1 MLGPDAVRPLNLVFM
16 KKTAPPSRSLTPKR
30 KDGTLSS
37 NTAGTRRGRSRSPA
51 RGSGTPKRGQQA
63 INPSMYPKLETRPG
77 ARSPVRSS
85 RPNPSKPTEGVPSLA
100 EAGRRSKA
108 LAEEALAEAGRR
120 SKTPQRGPNPSKPTE
135 GVVSSRAAGKS
146 LSKAGALAEAGRRSK
161 TPQRGPKLTKLMAA
175 KAEK

>member
-1 MLGPDAVRPLNLVFM
+1 MSTFASFDTN
-16 KKTAPPSRSLTPKR
+16 
-30 KDGTLSS
+30 KDGSIDRAEFPALWGTLSS
-37 NTAGTRRGRSRSPA
+37 NTAATRRGRSRSPA
-51 RGSGTPKRGQQA
+51 RGSGTPKEGQA

-85 RPNPSKPTEGVPSLA
+85 RPSPSKPTEGIPSLA

-135 GVVSSRAAGKS
+135 GVVSSRAAGNS

>member
-1 MLGPDAVRPLNLVFM
+1 M
-16 KKTAPPSRSLTPKR
+16 TAFASFDTN
-30 KDGTLSS
+30 KDGSIDRAEFPALWGTLSS
-37 NTAGTRRGRSRSPA
+37 NTAATRRGRSRSPA
-51 RGSGTPKRGQQA
+51 RGSGTPKEGQQA

-85 RPNPSKPTEGVPSLA
+85 RPSPSKPTEGIPSLA

-120 SKTPQRGPNPSKPTE
+120 SKTPQRGP
-135 GVVSSRAAGKS
+135 
-146 LSKAGALAEAGRRSK
+146 
-161 TPQRGPKLTKLMAA
+161 KLTKLMAA

>member
-30 KDGTLSS
+30 KDGSAARATLSNTS
-37 NTAGTRRGRSRSPA
+37 NTAATRRGRSRSPA

-85 RPNPSKPTEGVPSLA
+85 RPSPSKPTEGVPS
-100 EAGRRSKA
+100 
-108 LAEEALAEAGRR
+108 LAEAGRR

-175 KAEK
+175 KAET